1 MARDPIVGAPP
12 PGRGTFVVMDAR
24 AFLDGAA
31 SRTREAFGRERRL
44 LTFEKYLD
52 LFLQDPYPLGRSAVQ
67 YVVDAVDSFGVRK
80 VPGIGGSSQR
90 YGIWDAPF
98 AGGRGAV
105 HGQEEAQER
114 LVRLMRSA
122 AEDGRLD
129 RLVVLHGPN
138 GSAKSTLVECLMRGV
153 AHYSTLPEGALYRFH
168 WVFPRRGGED
178 EGLGFAALARAGRAE
193 GGDEASGE
201 SFALLDPEDG

>member
-1 MARDPIVGAPP
+1 
-12 PGRGTFVVMDAR
+12 MDAR

-105 HGQEEAQER
+105 HGQEEAQE
-114 LVRLMRSA
+114 LGGHPCKLLLPLQPPQG
-122 AEDGRLD
+122 GRYD
-129 RLVVLHGPN
+129 FKVP
-138 GSAKSTLVECLMRGV
+138 GSALADASPGRSVVPPNLLSEMV
-153 AHYSTLPEGALYRFH
+153 ACGAWR
-168 WVFPRRGGED
+168 
-178 EGLGFAALARAGRAE
+178 
-193 GGDEASGE
+193 
-201 SFALLDPEDG
+201 